1 MSSVVGTVQG
11 AVHSASAVVAN
22 YRKLL
27 DTREGDG
34 AGVSTPVIV
43 SLDQTYITANYPETQ
58 LVNVQQGQK
67 VLIKIK
73 ATPDYQKS

>member
-1 MSSVVGTVQG
+1 MSSVVGTVQE

-27 DTREGDG
+27 DTRDG